1 MLVSCGSCF
10 DILTTTKVDQPRL
23 VNGAWWYFT
32 LDKSF
37 GFASNSSIRQ
47 EHADKFDCDNK
58 LNCKDSKRLSWG
70 LGWRLGILLFNILI

>member
-37 GFASNSSIRQ
+37 GFAYQ
-47 EHADKFDCDNK
+47 D
-58 LNCKDSKRLSWG
+58 
-70 LGWRLGILLFNILI
+70 